1 MAPNWALNQLL
12 AAPAGSEASLGSPRW
27 VEMFSLNG
35 SLMLLAGVP
44 ISVQMLGQWVHFDNL
59 GSLAQ
64 KLLKMVPKSLTFDS
78 LGSLAQKLGT
88 KASILADSNLRVT
101 RLAL

>member
-1 MAPNWALNQLL
+1 MAPNWALNQPL
-12 AAPAGSEASLGSPRW
+12 AGPAGSEASLGSPRW

-44 ISVQMLGQWVHFDNL
+44 ISAEMLGQWVHFDNL

-64 KLLKMVPKSLTFDS
+64 NLLTLHAKRLTFD
-78 LGSLAQKLGT
+78 
-88 KASILADSNLRVT
+88 
-101 RLAL
+101 